1 MGSREKMDE
10 AFIKQRNEKGN
21 AEIKKMAE
29 AHFKE
34 READEAKVKELEER
48 IAKNKQEREASKA
61 ARSAQAAEMNRKLEE
76 QKQNEVMQAMSAG
89 YDKEAASKRRGPQK
103 KMRRRVDALNTA
115 RPKEIVAE

>member
-1 MGSREKMDE
+1 MTLEKKMDE

-48 IAKNKQEREASKA
+48 IAKNKQV
-61 ARSAQAAEMNRKLEE
+61 RK
-76 QKQNEVMQAMSAG
+76 
-89 YDKEAASKRRGPQK
+89 
-103 KMRRRVDALNTA
+103 
-115 RPKEIVAE
+115 